1 MYGVILL
8 DNFSY
13 VNAKLILSV
22 LCTFP
27 ISWIFLNISNSWT
40 LVCIRFTWW
49 FIKIQI
55 SGPHPQI
62 SDSIGIKWNL
72 KMFISNTSLCDAN
85 APGLGTTLWGWLIYD
100 SPLMLYTSQD
110 ILISSRRSLLTA
122 HENYTLKR
130 VLRMAVVDN
139 HIWDVHALP
148 EWGQHGL

>member
-1 MYGVILL
+1 MCMYGVILL
-8 DNFSY
+8 DNFSD

-85 APGLGTTLWGWLIYD
+85 APGLGTTLWGWLIYMTLHWCFI
-100 SPLMLYTSQD
+100 PPRTSW
-110 ILISSRRSLLTA
+110 SLLGA
-122 HENYTLKR
+122 HCLLHTR
-130 VLRMAVVDN
+130 TT
-139 HIWDVHALP
+139 P
-148 EWGQHGL
+148 